1 MAFKDKLSKEC
12 FEHFQSLDKNKLRAL
27 SLTEDEICFLYD
39 LDVKF
44 NLTLGMSISALSVL
58 QVVGFDNYLNK
69 LFIYLNEHTFKN
81 GEGVLPLD
89 MVNYVITEQ
98 LTYPELDEYVDTE
111 LYFNAPELLK
121 GLTELRKKFK
131 NKKVK
136 IDIPYYVN
144 VRGRE

>member
-1 MAFKDKLSKEC
+1 MAFKDRLSKEC

-44 NLTLGMSISALSVL
+44 DLALGTSIYAISVL
-58 QVVGFDNYLNK
+58 QVMGFDNYLNK
-69 LFIYLNEHTFKN
+69 FFIYLNEYTFKN
-81 GEGVLPLD
+81 GVGVLPLD

-98 LTYPELDEYVDTE
+98 LTYPDLDEFVDTE

-121 GLTELRKKFK
+121 GLIELRKKFK
-131 NKKVK
+131 NKNKDRYA
-136 IDIPYYVN
+136 ILRQFI
-144 VRGRE
+144 